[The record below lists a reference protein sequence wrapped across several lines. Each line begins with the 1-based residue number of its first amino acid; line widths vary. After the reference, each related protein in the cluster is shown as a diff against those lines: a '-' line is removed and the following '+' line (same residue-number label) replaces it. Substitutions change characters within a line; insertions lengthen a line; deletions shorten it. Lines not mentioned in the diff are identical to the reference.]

1 MSATSTSRVSREERR
16 EAILNAARRH
26 FVSTG
31 YHGTGMDDVANTLGL
46 SKPIVYQ
53 YFSSKHDL
61 YLAVLE
67 KAGKNLQDTISTA
80 LNQSGS
86 NRTIVR
92 ASVRAFFD
100 FVDDD
105 MQYYRL
111 LFDSDMLDDIEA
123 AEHVEQVMSTVV
135 TYIAHHISHAI
146 TLDPAR
152 AQLLASSVV
161 GASTSAAKTWVKT
174 ARHELDIDT
183 AADLI
188 AGALWSGLQAFPAR
202 HTPHR

>member
-105 MQYYRL
+105 MQYYQL

-135 TYIAHHISHAI
+135 TYIAHHISRAT

>member
-1 MSATSTSRVSREERR
+1 MSATSTSRVSRGERR

-105 MQYYRL
+105 MQYYQL

-135 TYIAHHISHAI
+135 TYIAHHISHAA

>member
-16 EAILNAARRH
+16 EAILNAARHH

-105 MQYYRL
+105 MQYYQL

-135 TYIAHHISHAI
+135 TYIAHHISHAT

>member
-111 LFDSDMLDDIEA
+111 LFDSDMLDDIE
-123 AEHVEQVMSTVV
+123 EDDHVELLISTVV
-135 TYIAHHISHAI
+135 TFIAHNNTPPH
-146 TLDPAR
+146 TLDPSHH
-152 AQLLASSVV
+152 QLLASSVV

>member
-1 MSATSTSRVSREERR
+1 VSREERR

-135 TYIAHHISHAI
+135 TYIAPHISHAT

-152 AQLLASSVV
+152 TQLLASSVV

>member
-135 TYIAHHISHAI
+135 TYIAHHISHA
-146 TLDPAR
+146 TPAR

>member
-135 TYIAHHISHAI
+135 TYMAHHISHA
-146 TLDPAR
+146 TPAR

>member
-1 MSATSTSRVSREERR
+1 M
-16 EAILNAARRH
+16 
-26 FVSTG
+26 
-31 YHGTGMDDVANTLGL
+31 
-46 SKPIVYQ
+46 YQ

-135 TYIAHHISHAI
+135 TYIAHHISHAT

>member
-135 TYIAHHISHAI
+135 TYIAHHRAPAI
-146 TLDPAR
+146 RSAAVSMSSSCR
-152 AQLLASSVV
+152 AVFTHVFAADVLAPTTELASS
-161 GASTSAAKTWVKT
+161 
-174 ARHELDIDT
+174 
-183 AADLI
+183 
-188 AGALWSGLQAFPAR
+188 
-202 HTPHR
+202 